1 MFLHPRG
8 QVTASVH
15 APTGSR
21 GGGVMR
27 GVHRW
32 DVGKYSSL
40 FQKGK
45 KGEAL
50 KLQSSGK
57 DSQIDHSRKEWVR
70 GNPK

>member
-8 QVTASVH
+8 QVTASAH
-15 APTGSR
+15 GPTGLW
-21 GGGVMR
+21 GVVIR

-32 DVGKYSSL
+32 DVGKHSSL

-57 DSQIDHSRKEWVR
+57 DSQIGH
-70 GNPK
+70 